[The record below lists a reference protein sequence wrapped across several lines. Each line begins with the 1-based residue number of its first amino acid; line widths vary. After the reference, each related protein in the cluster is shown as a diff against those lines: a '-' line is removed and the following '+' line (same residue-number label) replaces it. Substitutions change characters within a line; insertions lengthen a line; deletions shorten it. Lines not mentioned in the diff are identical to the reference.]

1 MSDWIGLIFLV
12 LLIVGALVGLKALS
26 KPRTRTSEEF
36 ERNAAEGTTAMGAS
50 FNALQELMNPEAAK
64 AKEVITQM
72 KEGRYQ
78 KKKRE
83 GKSGGEAAEV
93 EAGDGGQETV
103 RQETEDRRSETGS
116 LTE

>member
-12 LLIVGALVGLKALS
+12 LLIIGAIVGLRALA
-26 KPRTRTSEEF
+26 KPRTRTAEEF
-36 ERNAAEGTTAMGAS
+36 ERNAAEGTTALGAS
-50 FNALQELMNPEAAK
+50 MNALQELMNPEAAK

-83 GKSGGEAAEV
+83 GKADGE
-93 EAGDGGQETV
+93 
-103 RQETEDRRSETGS
+103 R
-116 LTE
+116 